1 MRGRKYI
8 RNATKL
14 TRFLNLVVDG
24 IVFNLLTSAVAFV
37 VLLGMVMA
45 DQHARV
51 ESILAKANG
60 VGAGIL
66 SLVLYIGYFAVF
78 EISFGKTPAKFLT
91 KTKVV
96 DGRGDLPGWLDIC
109 GRSLCRII
117 PFDAFSFLVGK
128 DWHDRFSN
136 TSVVYDD

>member
-14 TRFLNLVVDG
+14 TRFLNHVVDG

-45 DQHARV
+45 EQHAQV

-78 EISFGKTPAKFLT
+78 EISFG
-91 KTKVV
+91 
-96 DGRGDLPGWLDIC
+96 
-109 GRSLCRII
+109 
-117 PFDAFSFLVGK
+117 
-128 DWHDRFSN
+128 
-136 TSVVYDD
+136 